1 MKRFALVIDDSRETA
16 DSLVMMLGLLGY
28 QAKVAYGALT
38 AITKFTQRFPDVIL
52 LDIHMAGMDGV
63 EVCRFIRRDPRTA
76 HLPVLAMSSD
86 NQPAL
91 IASVREA
98 GADAFLA
105 KPISLEALEQV
116 LRELEKQMEGGAG
129 AAPPSA

>member
-1 MKRFALVIDDSRETA
+1 MKRFALVIDDNRETA
-16 DSLVMMLGLLGY
+16 DSLVMMLDLLGY

-52 LDIHMAGMDGV
+52 LDIHMAGMNGV

-98 GADAFLA
+98 GANGFLA
-105 KPISLEALEQV
+105 KPISLDALEQV
-116 LRELEKQMEGGAG
+116 LHELEKEMDGGAG
-129 AAPPSA
+129 AAPTPP